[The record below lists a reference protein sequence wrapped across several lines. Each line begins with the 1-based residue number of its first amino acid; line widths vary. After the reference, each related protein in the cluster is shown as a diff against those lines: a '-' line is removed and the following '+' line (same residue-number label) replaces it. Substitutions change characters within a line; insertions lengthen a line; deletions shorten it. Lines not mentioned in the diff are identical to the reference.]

1 MCTSSRRPDSQ
12 AGHATGGQQK
22 ATRCTSAAPCPRTL
36 GSLALMATAKVSC
49 ILVLRWVPFERRL
62 VDDQEVFYGRRLFSA
77 HARGRQ
83 AALTIQRQRLD
94 QQVCL
99 LTLGASVR
107 GGGGSRKG
115 NSHTADTMVSPFLRH
130 RQRKSRSRR
139 CEVLNSAEGPSFR
152 RSPSR
157 RHSGWNTVC
166 YRIRYRLLFFLYR
179 KYIFG
184 ISHVYRIAIS

>member
-1 MCTSSRRPDSQ
+1 MPQSGHRTYFPTSPGHQHAYIRRTWQLHISAAPSGTERGMCTSSWRPDSQ

-99 LTLGASVR
+99 LTHPASVR
-107 GGGGSRKG
+107 GWEARVRVIRTRRTRWCAASCAIGNVRAALGGVK
-115 NSHTADTMVSPFLRH
+115 F
-130 RQRKSRSRR
+130 
-139 CEVLNSAEGPSFR
+139 
-152 RSPSR
+152 
-157 RHSGWNTVC
+157 
-166 YRIRYRLLFFLYR
+166 
-179 KYIFG
+179 
-184 ISHVYRIAIS
+184 

>member
-1 MCTSSRRPDSQ
+1 MCTSSWRPDSQ

-99 LTLGASVR
+99 FTLGASVR
-107 GGGGSRKG
+107 GGGGSRRG

-130 RQRKSRSRR
+130 RQRKSRTRW
-139 CEVLNSAEGPSFR
+139 CEVLNATKGLSFR
-152 RSPSR
+152 RRPSR
-157 RHSGWNTVC
+157 RHSPFCTNTLGTGPIPHGC
-166 YRIRYRLLFFLYR
+166 L
-179 KYIFG
+179 K
-184 ISHVYRIAIS
+184 A

>member
-1 MCTSSRRPDSQ
+1 MCTSSWRPDSQ

-22 ATRCTSAAPCPRTL
+22 ATSCTSAAPCPRTL

-62 VDDQEVFYGRRLFSA
+62 VDDQEVFYGRRRFSA

-99 LTLGASVR
+99 LTFGASVR
-107 GGGGSRKG
+107 GGGGSRRG

-130 RQRKSRSRR
+130 RQRKRRTRR
-139 CEVLNSAEGPSFR
+139 CEVLNSAEGLSFR
-152 RSPSR
+152 RRPSR
-157 RHSGWNTVC
+157 RHSPCYTNTLGTGPTAQGC
-166 YRIRYRLLFFLYR
+166 L
-179 KYIFG
+179 KG
-184 ISHVYRIAIS
+184 